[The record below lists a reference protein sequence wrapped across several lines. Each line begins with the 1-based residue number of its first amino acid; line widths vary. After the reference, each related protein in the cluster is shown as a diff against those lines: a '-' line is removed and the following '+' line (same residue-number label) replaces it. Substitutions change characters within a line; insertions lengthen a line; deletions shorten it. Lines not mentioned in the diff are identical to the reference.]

1 MSQDTGLNHQRWQR
15 HLDALHTYIAREGH
29 SRVPATHIETITRHG
44 TPEQLALGTWVS
56 YARQRYRAGKLSPAR
71 IADLAGLTDW
81 EWGPL
86 RPGPSADELRN
97 AEIMAMRH
105 DKASLREIGDAFGL
119 SRQRVHQ
126 IVARAERASDPAG
139 T

>member
-1 MSQDTGLNHQRWQR
+1 MSQDTGLNRQRWNQ
-15 HLDALHTYIAREGH
+15 HLEALHTYLAREGH
-29 SRVPATHIETITRHG
+29 SRVPATHTETITRSG
-44 TPEQLALGTWVS
+44 THETVALGTWVS

-71 IADLAGLTDW
+71 IADLTGLPGW

-97 AEIMAMRH
+97 AEIMAMRQN
-105 DKASLREIGDAFGL
+105 KASLREIGDAFGL

-126 IVARAERASDPAG
+126 IVGRAEARA
-139 T
+139 